1 MEVKQTHEMLMHY
14 VLLVLSI
21 LGQVM
26 TAMDTPKWHMWNQI
40 MAPLLYLGDT
50 PYQNQPFNSANIST
64 AQRIQRDIAMNVTI
78 DQLIWPAIDMSTS
91 FFGKDYSTQ
100 RVSELDQPLVM
111 GYKRLVVDIYWD
123 ADRSHWQLC
132 PVAITNATSNADLT
146 INGYTCAPQFLFEDF
161 MNAVNDYLISTE
173 VEKAPQQTSLITLIL
188 NLHDLPSS
196 TNTTTTKVTETKL
209 GEIINHSISKSA
221 SSNLV
226 SRIYT
231 PSNLTADRVNISAS
245 FYAHGLEPYFP
256 LYQQN
261 LGSSSPWPQWL
272 YLIEK
277 KVQLLVGFG
286 EIKQGNN
293 SKFTISPADQ
303 AIIFD
308 PISLGGIGGGMN
320 LSIDEGIPNP
330 PHCSLEPLS
339 WSFVNDNKTAFNYDS
354 ALKTTQ
360 CGYSPYFT
368 HSNYSTER
376 SKSTDVDSGHLAD
389 NVLSTIWSWDVNEPN
404 PGDGRRCAAMK
415 GGNGR
420 WVANDC
426 AESLRVACRL
436 AANPNQWVLT
446 KTGYIYDRA
455 LSACPQNYIFD
466 IPRIPRQNINL
477 RQVII
482 AENLTE
488 SKIWLNLNLLYN
500 DDSCWVVGRYGTCWW
515 SSDSGEAYLGLIK
528 TSIVAGVIVLLL
540 VGVFTYVKCAR
551 LWRDRNSK
559 SRKAMVKNM
568 LSRREYATVPA

>member
-1 MEVKQTHEMLMHY
+1 MFIHH
-14 VLLVLSI
+14 VLLALS
-21 LGQVM
+21 LLMSFSLAV
-26 TAMDTPKWHMWNQI
+26 TATDKPKWHMWNQI

-50 PYQNQPFNSANIST
+50 PYQNQAFNSANIST
-64 AQRIQRDIAMNVTI
+64 AYRIQRDIAMNVTI

-100 RVSELDQPLVM
+100 RVSELDQPLLM

-123 ADRSHWQLC
+123 ADRLQWQLC
-132 PVAITNATSNADLT
+132 PVTITNTTSKSDLL
-146 INGYTCAPQFLFEDF
+146 INGYTCAPSFLFGDF
-161 MNAVNDYLISTE
+161 MSAINDYLISTE
-173 VEKAPQQTSLITLIL
+173 VERAPQQTSLINLIL
-188 NLHDLPSS
+188 NLHDLPS
-196 TNTTTTKVTETKL
+196 NNTKVTETRL
-209 GEIINHSISKSA
+209 GEIINHSISKS
-221 SSNLV
+221 SSSSLI

-231 PSNLTADRVNISAS
+231 PSNLTVDRVNISAS

-286 EIKQGNN
+286 EIIQGNI
-293 SKFTISPADQ
+293 SKFSISPADQ
-303 AIIFD
+303 SIIFD

-320 LSIDEGIPNP
+320 LSIEEKIASP
-330 PHCSLEPLS
+330 PQCSLEPLS

-368 HSNYSTER
+368 HSNYSSEH

-404 PGDGRRCAAMK
+404 SDDGRRCAAIK
-415 GGNGR
+415 GDNGR
-420 WVANDC
+420 WVAHDC
-426 AESLRVACRL
+426 AEPLRVACRL
-436 AANPNQWVLT
+436 ATNPNQWVLT
-446 KTGYIYDRA
+446 KNSFIYDRA

-477 RQVII
+477 RQVMI
-482 AENLTE
+482 AQNLTE
-488 SKIWLNLNLLYN
+488 SKVWINLNLLYN
-500 DDSCWVVGRYGTCWW
+500 DDSCWVIGRYGTCWW
-515 SSDSGEAYLGLIK
+515 SNDSGQAYLGLIK

-540 VGVFTYVKCAR
+540 VGIFTWVKCAR
-551 LWRDRNSK
+551 IWRDRNSK

-568 LSRREYATVPA
+568 LSRREYVTVPA